1 MNCGL
6 MSELNSSSTVHRR
19 LHLTFSSTYMEM
31 YLQKPLSAQPQF
43 AWVIFVDDV
52 FQNL

>member
-6 MSELNSSSTVHRR
+6 MSELNSLSTVHRR
-19 LHLTFSSTYMEM
+19 LHLKFSSTYGNVSPEA
-31 YLQKPLSAQPQF
+31 PLSPASF

>member
-6 MSELNSSSTVHRR
+6 MSELNSSSPVHRR
-19 LHLTFSSTYMEM
+19 LYLKFSSTYGNVSPET
-31 YLQKPLSAQPQF
+31 PLSSATF
-43 AWVIFVDDV
+43 AWVNFVDDV